1 MINVYCYSRCST
13 CQKALKFLDDN
24 NIKYNLIDIK
34 ENNPDL
40 NKIKELHFKSNL
52 DIKKLFN
59 TSGLLY
65 KELEL
70 SKKLNDMTLDKKYE
84 LLASNGMLVKRP
96 ILIKD
101 NNVLFGFK
109 IDEWKKVLGI

>member
-1 MINVYCYSRCST
+1 MIKIYCYNRCST
-13 CQKALKFLDDN
+13 CQKALKFLDEN
-24 NIKYNLIDIK
+24 NIKYDLIDIK

-40 NKIKELHFKSNL
+40 NLIKDLHQKSSL

-84 LLASNGMLVKRP
+84 LLASSGMLVKRP

-109 IDEWKKVLGI
+109 IDEWKKLLGI

>member
-1 MINVYCYSRCST
+1 MLFICYSKCST
-13 CQKALKFLDDN
+13 CKKAKKYLDDN
-24 NIKYNLIDIK
+24 KIEYEERDIK
-34 ENNPDL
+34 SNNPTRA
-40 NKIKELHFKSNL
+40 EL
-52 DIKKLFN
+52 DIWVNKYGYPVNKMFN

-84 LLASNGMLVKRP
+84 LLASNGMLIKRP
-96 ILIKD
+96 ILITD

>member
-1 MINVYCYSRCST
+1 MIKIYCYNRCST

-34 ENNPDL
+34 ENNPNLDQ
-40 NKIKELHFKSNL
+40 IKELHLKSNL

-70 SKKLNDMTLDKKYE
+70 SKKLNEMTLDKKHE

-96 ILIKD
+96 ILITD
-101 NNVLFGFK
+101 YNVLFGFK

>member
-1 MINVYCYSRCST
+1 MIKIYCYNRCST
-13 CQKALKFLDDN
+13 CQKALKFLDEN
-24 NIKYNLIDIK
+24 NIKYDLIDIK

-40 NKIKELHFKSNL
+40 NQIKELHQKSSL

-70 SKKLNDMTLDKKYE
+70 SKKLNEMTLDKKYE

-96 ILIKD
+96 ILITD